1 MANWLVRRTFAN
13 VLGAAIARHMDWHHA
28 IIRGAGALLV
38 LGTAIIPAA
47 AETRLHFAANGNFDP
62 SGAYAPGRIG
72 FNLADVTDVATL
84 DALPAGVKGLA
95 WVGRCG
101 GVDAGFLEVV
111 RPYLGHKKLFGL
123 NLMDDPDPTGRNTSA
138 CAADK
143 LKAEADWIHANM
155 PGAKTFIALM
165 NLGSSRK
172 PSFAGS
178 YNPANSH
185 VDLFGVSPYP
195 CRSELRGC
203 DFDMIGRFVAAA
215 EAAQIPKDAIVP
227 VFQSFGGGLWRDDG
241 GGRYRLPTNAE
252 EQQII
257 ARWDALVPNPAF
269 DYVYSWGRQRDD
281 NALQASPGLQAV
293 FLHRNTSN

>member
-1 MANWLVRRTFAN
+1 M
-13 VLGAAIARHMDWHHA
+13 
-28 IIRGAGALLV
+28 
-38 LGTAIIPAA
+38 LGTAIVPAA

-62 SGAYAPGRIG
+62 SGIYAPGRIG
-72 FNLADVTDVATL
+72 FNLADVPNVATL

-101 GVDAGFLEVV
+101 GVDAGFLAVV
-111 RPYLGHKKLFGL
+111 RPYLGHKNLFGF
-123 NLMDDPDPTGRNTSA
+123 NLMDDPDPTGRYASA

-155 PGAKTFIALM
+155 PGVKTFIALM

-203 DFDMIGRFVAAA
+203 DFDMIDRFVAAA
-215 EAAQIPKDAIVP
+215 ETAQIPKDAIVP
-227 VFQSFGGGLWRDDG
+227 IFQSFGGGLWRDDE
-241 GGRYRLPTNAE
+241 GGRYRLPTNME

-257 ARWDALVPNPAF
+257 ARWDALVPNPTF

-281 NALQASPGLQAV
+281 SALQASPDLQAV
-293 FLHRNTSN
+293 FLRRNNNN